1 MRPLAIEIWVCM
13 ALAYLFVSIVMWFVA
28 RVSPF
33 EWQLSTICNQ
43 HCDVCDSCSHV
54 DDATISDCKCEHE
67 SSDCDFGHSHEH
79 DHDNGHG
86 HSHGSDDQSH
96 GHPRRQQ
103 QPNIIQE
110 QINFDLKESF
120 DRYFKNIDNIE
131 EINNILMD
139 LEHRQHYL
147 ESQRQQKK
155 NLLNKMK
162 LNDCTDDE
170 DKEIDDYDENDDL
183 LKSADVLEEEF
194 DEMDLDNEDEVDF
207 ELVSYENDFTIKN
220 CFWWAIGTLIQTS
233 DLNPKVFFS
242 FEYIFLEM

>member
-1 MRPLAIEIWVCM
+1 MRPLAIDIWVCM

-43 HCDVCDSCSHV
+43 HCDVCNSCNHV
-54 DDATISDCKCEHE
+54 DDAIFDCKCEQDVDT
-67 SSDCDFGHSHEH
+67 SDCEHEHSCSHNHEDHSGHGHSHEH
-79 DHDNGHG
+79 
-86 HSHGSDDQSH
+86 
-96 GHPRRQQ
+96 PRSSRHQQQ

-139 LEHRQHYL
+139 LEHRQHYI
-147 ESQRQQKK
+147 EQQRQQKR
-155 NLLNKMK
+155 NLLNKT
-162 LNDCTDDE
+162 NCTDDE
-170 DKEIDDYDENDDL
+170 DKEIDEYDENEDL
-183 LKSADVLEEEF
+183 LKSGNLVEEEF
-194 DEMDLDNEDEVDF
+194 DEMDLDNEEEVDY

-233 DLNPKVFFS
+233 DLNPKVFLS
-242 FEYIFLEM
+242 SH